1 MFQACRLIKTKMQK
15 NTYRRLREED
25 RHIIYRMRKAGNTQQ
40 QIAAILGYS
49 QSTISKELSR
59 NRGQRGY
66 RPKQAHEKSSLRQ
79 ANKASRSR
87 VISGVLE
94 AEVVERLK
102 RKHSP
107 EQISG
112 GLRREGVKAPS
123 RTSIYNFIGLD
134 RRLGGTLYLDL
145 RINGKRRYRHRSK
158 ANRSKLPARVGIEE
172 RPSVVASRERYG
184 DWEADLIAGCR
195 GGGHLL
201 SLYERKS
208 RLGKLLRLDSK
219 DAATTAEGIILAL
232 NGMCVRTIT
241 YDNALE
247 FAGQQRVCH
256 ALGASGYFCQPYHS
270 WEKGGVEN
278 FNGLVR
284 QYFPKGTNFL
294 SVSEASL
301 ADTESELNQ
310 RPRKSLDYQSPDN
323 LKHKLAA

>member
-1 MFQACRLIKTKMQK
+1 MQK

-40 QIAAILGYS
+40 QIATILGYS

-66 RPKQAHEKSSLRQ
+66 RPKQAQELSSLRQ

-87 VISGVLE
+87 VISGTLE
-94 AEVVERLK
+94 TEVIERLK

-107 EQISG
+107 DQISG
-112 GLRREGVKAPS
+112 GLRREGLTAPS

-134 RRLGGTLYLDL
+134 RRSGGTLYLNL
-145 RINGKRRYRHRSK
+145 RINGKRRYRHQNK
-158 ANRSKLPARVGIEE
+158 AGRSKLPARVGIED
-172 RPSVVASRERYG
+172 RPGVVASRKRYG

-195 GGGHLL
+195 SGGHLL

-208 RLGKLLRLDSK
+208 RLGKLIRLDSK
-219 DAATTAEGIILAL
+219 DAETTAEAIIAAL
-232 NGMCVRTIT
+232 EGMYVHTIT
-241 YDNALE
+241 YDNGLE
-247 FAGQQRVCH
+247 FAGHQKVSQ
-256 ALGASGYFCQPYHS
+256 ALGAKGYFCQPYHS

-294 SVSEASL
+294 NVSEASL
-301 ADTESELNQ
+301 ADIETELNQ
-310 RPRKSLDYQSPDN
+310 RPRKSLNYQSPDN

>member
-1 MFQACRLIKTKMQK
+1 MQK

-40 QIAAILGYS
+40 HIADIPGYS
-49 QSTISKELSR
+49 ESTISKELTR
-59 NRGQRGY
+59 NCGQRGY
-66 RPKQAHEKSSLRQ
+66 RAKQAHKMSSLRQ

-87 VISGVLE
+87 IISGALE
-94 AEVVERLK
+94 IEVIERLK
-102 RKHSP
+102 RNHSP
-107 EQISG
+107 DQISG
-112 GLRREGVKAPS
+112 GLRREGLPAPS
-123 RTSIYNFIGLD
+123 RTSLYNFIGLD
-134 RRLGGTLYLDL
+134 RRCGGTLYLNL
-145 RINGKRRYRHRSK
+145 RINGKRRYRHRNK
-158 ANRSKLPARVGIEE
+158 ARRSKLPARTGIEE
-172 RPSVVASRERYG
+172 RPGIVASRKRCG

-195 GGGHLL
+195 AGGHLL

-208 RLGKLLRLDSK
+208 RPGKLIRLDSK
-219 DAATTAEGIILAL
+219 DAERTAEAIISAL
-232 NGMCVRTIT
+232 KGLCVHPITDDNG
-241 YDNALE
+241 LE
-247 FAGQQRVCH
+247 FAGHQKISQ

-310 RPRKSLDYQSPDN
+310 RPRKSLNYQSPDN

>member
-1 MFQACRLIKTKMQK
+1 MQK

-79 ANKASRSR
+79 ANKASRGR
-87 VISGVLE
+87 VISGALK
-94 AEVVERLK
+94 AEVIERLK

-112 GLRREGVKAPS
+112 GLRHEGLQAPS
-123 RTSIYNFIGLD
+123 RTGIYNFIGLD
-134 RRLGGTLYLDL
+134 RRCGGTLYLSL
-145 RINGKRRYRHRSK
+145 RINGKRRYRHRNK

-172 RPSVVASRERYG
+172 RPCIVALRKRYG

-195 GGGHLL
+195 DGGHLL

-208 RLGKLLRLDSK
+208 RLGKLIKLDSK
-219 DAATTAEGIILAL
+219 DAGTTAEAIIAAL
-232 NGMCVRTIT
+232 KEMCVHTIT
-241 YDNALE
+241 YDNGLE
-247 FAGQQRVCH
+247 FAGHQKVSQ

-301 ADTESELNQ
+301 ADTEIELNQ
-310 RPRKSLDYQSPDN
+310 RPRKSLNYQSPDN

>member
-1 MFQACRLIKTKMQK
+1 MPK

-25 RHIIYRMRKAGNTQQ
+25 RHIIYRMRKAGKTQQ
-40 QIAAILGYS
+40 QIANILGYS

-66 RPKQAHEKSSLRQ
+66 RPKQAHELSSLRQ
-79 ANKASRSR
+79 ANKAPRGR
-87 VISGVLE
+87 FISGALE
-94 AEVVERLK
+94 AEVIERLK

-107 EQISG
+107 DQISG
-112 GLRREGVKAPS
+112 GLRREGFPAPS
-123 RTSIYNFIGLD
+123 RTSIYNFIKLD
-134 RRLGGTLYLDL
+134 RRLGGTLYLNL
-145 RINGKRRYRHRSK
+145 RINGKRRYRHRNK
-158 ANRSKLPARVGIEE
+158 ANRSKLPGRVSIEE
-172 RPSVVASRERYG
+172 RPSVVALRKRYG

-195 GGGHLL
+195 DGGHLL

-208 RLGKLLRLDSK
+208 RLGKLVKLDSK
-219 DAATTAEGIILAL
+219 DAESTAEAIIAAL
-232 NGMCVRTIT
+232 KGLCVHTIT
-241 YDNALE
+241 YDNGLE
-247 FAGQQRVCH
+247 FAGHQKVSQ

>member
-1 MFQACRLIKTKMQK
+1 MQK

-40 QIAAILGYS
+40 HIADMLGYT

-66 RPKQAHEKSSLRQ
+66 RPKQAHKLSSLRQ
-79 ANKASRSR
+79 ANKASRNR

-94 AEVVERLK
+94 TRVTERLK

-107 EQISG
+107 DQISG
-112 GLRREGVKAPS
+112 GLRREGLQAPS
-123 RTSIYNFIGLD
+123 RTSIYNFIKLN
-134 RRLGGTLYLDL
+134 RRLGGTLYLNL
-145 RINGKRRYRHRSK
+145 RINGKRRYRHRNK

-172 RPSVVASRERYG
+172 RPAVVSLRKRYG

-195 GGGHLL
+195 SGGHLL

-208 RLGKLLRLDSK
+208 RLGKLIKLDSK
-219 DAATTAEGIILAL
+219 DAETTADAIITAL
-232 NGMCVRTIT
+232 KKMCVYTIT
-241 YDNALE
+241 YDNGLE
-247 FAGQQRVCH
+247 FAGHQKISQS
-256 ALGASGYFCQPYHS
+256 LGANGYFCQPYHP

-294 SVSEASL
+294 NVSEASL
-301 ADTESELNQ
+301 TDVETELNQ
-310 RPRKSLDYQSPDN
+310 RPRKSLKYQSPDN